1 MNFILLSVIG
11 SAIILDKY
19 AFGEFG
25 ISQPIIAGAII
36 GTLFGDLQTGIFIG
50 AILQLI
56 FLVGLPIGRD
66 IPPDGQAAGV
76 IGTGSYFLLRVAN
89 QAGHAL
95 CLAFIL
101 ALASAIIGG
110 ALEIF
115 VRRRNK
121 KLYHLFMKEQKRLY
135 LYHLVGFI
143 PAFLRSFCLVLP
155 IFLLANYI
163 RIPAQ
168 FPQLNKELLIIIGLS
183 LGFAN
188 SIYLFLKKT
197 TVVYMLVGALCGL
210 ALLVF

>member
-11 SAIILDKY
+11 SGIILDKY

-36 GTLFGDLQTGIFIG
+36 GALFGDLQTGVLIG
-50 AILQLI
+50 AMLQLI
-56 FLVGLPIGRD
+56 FLVGLPIGRN

-76 IGTGSYFLLRVAN
+76 IGTGSYFLLRAAN

-95 CLAFIL
+95 CLAIIL
-101 ALASAIIGG
+101 ALAGAIIGG

-115 VRRRNK
+115 VRRRNE
-121 KLYHLFMKEQKRLY
+121 KLYYLFMKKQKRLY

-143 PAFLRSFCLVLP
+143 PAFLRSFCLILP

-163 RIPAQ
+163 RIPVQ

-197 TVVYMLVGALCGL
+197 TVVYVLVGVLCGL

>member
-36 GTLFGDLQTGIFIG
+36 GALFGDLQTGIFIG
-50 AILQLI
+50 AMLQLI

-95 CLAFIL
+95 CLALIL
-101 ALASAIIGG
+101 ALISAIIGG
-110 ALEIF
+110 ALETF
-115 VRRRNK
+115 VRRHNE
-121 KLYHLFMKEQKRLY
+121 KLYHLFIKKQKKLY
-135 LYHLVGFI
+135 FYHLFGFI
-143 PAFLRSFCLVLP
+143 PAFLRSFCLILP
-155 IFLLANYI
+155 IFILANYI
-163 RIPAQ
+163 TIPAQ
-168 FPQLNKELLIIIGLS
+168 FPQLNKELLTIIGLS
-183 LGFAN
+183 VGFAN

-197 TVVYMLVGALCGL
+197 TVVYIITGALCGL

>member
-11 SAIILDKY
+11 SGIILDKY

-66 IPPDGQAAGV
+66 IPPDGQ
-76 IGTGSYFLLRVAN
+76 
-89 QAGHAL
+89 
-95 CLAFIL
+95 
-101 ALASAIIGG
+101 
-110 ALEIF
+110 F
-115 VRRRNK
+115 VRRRNE

-135 LYHLVGFI
+135 LYHLVGLI

-197 TVVYMLVGALCGL
+197 TVVYVLVGALCGL